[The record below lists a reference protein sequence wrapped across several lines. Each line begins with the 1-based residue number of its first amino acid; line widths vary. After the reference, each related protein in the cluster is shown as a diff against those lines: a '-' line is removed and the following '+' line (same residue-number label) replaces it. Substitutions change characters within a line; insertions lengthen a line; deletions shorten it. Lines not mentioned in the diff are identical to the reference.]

1 MSVNVSLKFWVVLN
15 FVRGGFVLICN
26 FVVIYVEWLGI
37 VNSSYSL

>member
-1 MSVNVSLKFWVVLN
+1 MSVDVSLKIWVVLN

-37 VNSSYSL
+37 GDSSYSL